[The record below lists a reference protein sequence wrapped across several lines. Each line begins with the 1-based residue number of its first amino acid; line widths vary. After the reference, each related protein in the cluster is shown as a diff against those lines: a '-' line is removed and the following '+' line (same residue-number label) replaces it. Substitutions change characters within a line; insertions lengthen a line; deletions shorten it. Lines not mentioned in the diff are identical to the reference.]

1 MTYFNFLS
9 EISIFNKFLLFADS
23 AVKQQPTNHRSCSN
37 WG

>member
-23 AVKQQPTNHRSCSN
+23 AVKQQPTNQPSIL
-37 WG
+37 